1 MKYVVRALM
10 ALVAG
15 SVLVGP
21 AAAQTDGITGR
32 WDVVLN
38 APDGAHK
45 ATLTLKKD
53 GEKVTGTIGNA
64 DGEIPVE
71 GTQSGSDLT
80 VSFTYRGGSSPMLI
94 TLKGAQK
101 SDSIGGPATFGD
113 AAGDW
118 TGNRA
123 AASNSSSGAATA
135 GPSASA
141 SSAVDISGA
150 WLFEVN
156 SALGTGTPTITFD
169 QSGEKLT
176 GQYVGQL
183 GEAPIQG
190 TLKGS
195 ELNFTI
201 DVSFQDMKVHI
212 VYSGTATKDALKGT
226 ATFGDLGE
234 GTFTARRK

>member
-1 MKYVVRALM
+1 
-10 ALVAG
+10 
-15 SVLVGP
+15 
-21 AAAQTDGITGR
+21 
-32 WDVVLN
+32 
-38 APDGAHK
+38 
-45 ATLTLKKD
+45 
-53 GEKVTGTIGNA
+53 
-64 DGEIPVE
+64 
-71 GTQSGSDLT
+71 
-80 VSFTYRGGSSPMLI
+80 
-94 TLKGAQK
+94 
-101 SDSIGGPATFGD
+101 
-113 AAGDW
+113 
-118 TGNRA
+118 
-123 AASNSSSGAATA
+123 
-135 GPSASA
+135 
-141 SSAVDISGA
+141 VDISGA

>member
-10 ALVAG
+10 ALVAA
-15 SVLVGP
+15 SALVGP
-21 AAAQTDGITGR
+21 AAAQTDGMNGR

-53 GEKVTGTIGNA
+53 GEKLTGTIGNA

-71 GTQSGSDLT
+71 GTQSGSDIT
-80 VSFTYRGGSSPMLI
+80 VSFTYRGGDSPMLI

-101 SDSIGGPATFGD
+101 SDSISGTATFGD

-118 TGNRA
+118 TGTRA
-123 AASNSSSGAATA
+123 AADNTSSAAAAA
-135 GPSASA
+135 GQSASG

-150 WLFEVN
+150 WLFEVKTAEF
-156 SALGTGTPTITFD
+156 SGTPTITFT

-176 GQYVGQL
+176 GHYSGQL

-201 DVSFQDMKVHI
+201 DVSFQDTKVHI

-226 ATFGDLGE
+226 ATFGDIGE